1 MTAAEEEVRSYPFG
15 PITRLDLDPTLVELC
30 GEQPVLRVRLPFGGD
45 GWLVTRHA
53 DVRTVLAD
61 PRFSRAAAV
70 GDHVPRTVAVG
81 LPRTSMLSMDPP
93 EHTRLRRRV
102 TNAFSLR
109 RLKALRP
116 RIEEI
121 VHELLDAMVATGAP
135 ADLTTALTWPLP
147 ITVICEM
154 LGVPVADREQFGEWV
169 DGLLML
175 ADPEQAARARAQ
187 LDEYLAGLI
196 AQRRVTPTDD
206 LLGELVA
213 GADEDDGADE
223 DGPLGEEELIGLGVS
238 LLSAGQEATANQI
251 GNFVYTLLTRP
262 ALWQQLS
269 ADPALVPKAVEE
281 LLRFI
286 PNSATAGF
294 TRIATEDIELSGQLI
309 RAGDA
314 VVAELGMANHD
325 AEVFERPYEIDFHR
339 ERVAHVTFGHGLHHC
354 LGAQLARLEL
364 RVVLEVLT
372 DRLPGLRL
380 AVPADQ
386 LSWRTERLVRGVAA
400 LPVSW

>member
-1 MTAAEEEVRSYPFG
+1 MTAAGEEVRAYPFG
-15 PITRLDLDPTLVELC
+15 PITRLDLDPTLKELC

-70 GDHVPRTVAVG
+70 GDHVPRTVAIG
-81 LPRTSMLSMDPP
+81 LPSTSMLSMDPP
-93 EHTRLRRRV
+93 DHTRLRRRV
-102 TNAFSLR
+102 TNAFSVR

-121 VHELLDAMVATGAP
+121 VHELLDAMVASGSP

-154 LGVPVADREQFGEWV
+154 LGVPLADRSRFGEWV

-187 LDEYLAGLI
+187 LDAYLAGLV
-196 AQRRVTPTDD
+196 AQRRVTPSDD

-213 GADEDDGADE
+213 GDAEDEE
-223 DGPLGEEELIGLGVS
+223 GPLAEEELIGLGVS

-251 GNFVYTLLTRP
+251 GNFVYTLVTRP
-262 ALWQQLS
+262 ALWDRLR
-269 ADPALVPKAVEE
+269 AEPALIPKAVEE

-294 TRIATEDIELSGQLI
+294 TRIATEDVELSGTLV

-325 AEVFERPYEIDFHR
+325 AEVFERPDEIDFHR
-339 ERVAHVTFGHGLHHC
+339 ERVPHVTFGHGLHHC

-372 DRLPGLRL
+372 RRLPDLRL

-400 LPVSW
+400 LPVTW

>member
-1 MTAAEEEVRSYPFG
+1 MTTTEDGPRSYPFG
-15 PITRLDLDPTLVELC
+15 PITRLDLDPTLKELC

-53 DVRTVLAD
+53 DVRTVLSD

-93 EHTRLRRRV
+93 DHTRLRRRV
-102 TNAFSLR
+102 TNAFSIH

-116 RIEEI
+116 RVEEI
-121 VHELLDAMVATGAP
+121 VHELLDAMVAKGAR

-154 LGVPVADREQFGEWV
+154 LGVPFADRERFGEWV

-175 ADPEQAARARAQ
+175 ADPKEAARARAR
-187 LDEYLAGLI
+187 LEEYLAGLI

-206 LLGELVA
+206 LLSELVA
-213 GADEDDGADE
+213 ENEADDE
-223 DGPLGEEELIGLGVS
+223 GPLAEEELIGLGVS

-262 ALWQQLS
+262 GLWEQLG
-269 ADPALVPKAVEE
+269 AEPALVPKAVEE

-294 TRIATEDIELSGQLI
+294 TRIATEDVELSGQLV

-325 AEVFERPYEIDFHR
+325 PEVFERPDEIDFHR
-339 ERVAHVTFGHGLHHC
+339 ERVPHVTFGHGLHHC

-364 RVVLEVLT
+364 RVVLEILT
-372 DRLPGLRL
+372 QRLRGLQL

-400 LPVSW
+400 LPVTW

>member
-1 MTAAEEEVRSYPFG
+1 MTAAGEEVRAYPFG
-15 PITRLDLDPTLVELC
+15 PITRLDLDPTLIELS
-30 GEQPVLRVRLPFGGD
+30 GECPVLRVRLPFGGD

-81 LPRTSMLSMDPP
+81 LPSTSMLSMDPP
-93 EHTRLRRRV
+93 DHTRLRRRV
-102 TNAFSLR
+102 TNAFSIR

-121 VHELLDAMVATGAP
+121 VHELVDEMVAGGSP

-154 LGVPVADREQFGEWV
+154 LGVPLADRGRFGEWV

-187 LDEYLAGLI
+187 LDAYLGGLI
-196 AQRRVTPTDD
+196 AERRITPTDD

-213 GADEDDGADE
+213 GDAQDE
-223 DGPLGEEELIGLGVS
+223 DGPLAEEELIGLGVS

-251 GNFVYTLLTRP
+251 GNFVYTLVTRP
-262 ALWQQLS
+262 KLWEQLRTE
-269 ADPALVPKAVEE
+269 PALIPKAVEE

-294 TRIATEDIELSGQLI
+294 TRIATEDVELSGTLI

-325 AEVFERPYEIDFHR
+325 TEVFERPFEIDLHR
-339 ERVAHVTFGHGLHHC
+339 ERVPHLTFGHGPHLC

-364 RVVLEVLT
+364 RIVLEILT
-372 DRLPGLRL
+372 QRLPNLRL

-386 LSWRTERLVRGVAA
+386 LAWRTERLVRGVAA
-400 LPVSW
+400 LPVTW

>member
-1 MTAAEEEVRSYPFG
+1 MNAAGEEVRSYPFG
-15 PITRLDLDPTLVELC
+15 PITRLDLDPTLVEIC

-102 TNAFSLR
+102 TNAFSVR
-109 RLKALRP
+109 RMKALRP
-116 RIEEI
+116 RVQEI

-154 LGVPVADREQFGEWV
+154 LGVPLADRERFGEWV

-187 LDEYLAGLI
+187 LDAYLAGLI

-213 GADEDDGADE
+213 GNDEDGE

-251 GNFVYTLLTRP
+251 GNIVYTLLTRP
-262 ALWQQLS
+262 ALWRRLG
-269 ADPALVPKAVEE
+269 ADRALVPKAVEE

-286 PNSATAGF
+286 PISATAGF
-294 TRIATEDIELSGQLI
+294 TRIATEDVELSGQLI

-325 AEVFERPYEIDFHR
+325 AEVFERPDEIDFHR
-339 ERVAHVTFGHGLHHC
+339 ERVPHVTFGHGLHHC

-364 RVVLEVLT
+364 RVVLEVLI

-380 AVPADQ
+380 AVPADR

-400 LPVSW
+400 LPVGW

>member
-1 MTAAEEEVRSYPFG
+1 MTATEEGVRAYPFG
-15 PITRLDLDPTLVELC
+15 PIHRLDVDPTLVEIC
-30 GEQPVLRVRLPFGGD
+30 GEQPVLRVRLPFGGE

-93 EHTRLRRRV
+93 DHSRLRRRV
-102 TNAFSLR
+102 ANAFTIR
-109 RLKALRP
+109 RVNALRP
-116 RIEEI
+116 RIQET
-121 VHELLDAMVATGAP
+121 VHGLLDTMMAAGAP

-154 LGVPVADREQFGEWV
+154 LGVPLADRDRFTEWV

-175 ADPEQAARARAQ
+175 SDPEQAARAREQ
-187 LDEYLAGLI
+187 LGEYLTGLI
-196 AQRRVTPTDD
+196 AVRRTAPTDD

-213 GADEDDGADE
+213 GNEAD
-223 DGPLGEEELIGLGVS
+223 PLGDEELVSLGVS

-262 ALWQQLS
+262 GLWQQLI
-269 ADPALVPKAVEE
+269 ADPALVPDAVEE
-281 LLRFI
+281 LSRFI
-286 PNSATAGF
+286 PISATAGF
-294 TRIATEDIELSGQLI
+294 TRIATEDVELSGQTI

-314 VVAELGMANHD
+314 VVAELGVANRD
-325 AEVFERPYEIDFHR
+325 PEVFDRPGEIDFHR
-339 ERVAHVTFGHGLHHC
+339 ERIPHVTFGHGIHHC

-364 RVVLEVLT
+364 RIVLEALIE
-372 DRLPGLRL
+372 RLPGMQL

-386 LSWRTERLVRGVAA
+386 LTWRAERLIRGVAA

>member
-1 MTAAEEEVRSYPFG
+1 MTAAGEEVRAYPFG
-15 PITRLDLDPTLVELC
+15 PITRLDLDPTLRELA

-45 GWLVTRHA
+45 GWLVTRHE

-81 LPRTSMLSMDPP
+81 LPSTSMLSMDPP
-93 EHTRLRRRV
+93 DHTRLRRRV
-102 TNAFSLR
+102 MNAFSVR
-109 RLKALRP
+109 RLKTLRP

-121 VHELLDAMVATGAP
+121 VHDLLDTMVASGSP

-154 LGVPVADREQFGEWV
+154 LGVPFADRARFEEWV

-175 ADPEQAARARAQ
+175 ADPEQAAQARAQ
-187 LDEYLAGLI
+187 LDAYLAGLI

-206 LLGELVA
+206 LLSELVA
-213 GADEDDGADE
+213 DDEQDE
-223 DGPLGEEELIGLGVS
+223 EGPLAEEELIGLGVS

-251 GNFVYTLLTRP
+251 GNFVYTLVTRP
-262 ALWQQLS
+262 ELWDRLR
-269 ADPALVPKAVEE
+269 AEPALIPKAVEE

-294 TRIATEDIELSGQLI
+294 TRIATEDVELSGTLI

-325 AEVFERPYEIDFHR
+325 AGVFERPDEIDFHR
-339 ERVAHVTFGHGLHHC
+339 ERVPHVTFGHGLHHC

-364 RVVLEVLT
+364 RIVLEILT
-372 DRLPGLRL
+372 QRLPDLRL

-400 LPVSW
+400 LPVTW

>member
-1 MTAAEEEVRSYPFG
+1 MTTAEEEVRSYPFG

-102 TNAFSLR
+102 MNAFSVR

-116 RIEEI
+116 RIQEI

-154 LGVPVADREQFGEWV
+154 LGVPLADRERFSEWV

-213 GADEDDGADE
+213 EDDEDD
-223 DGPLGEEELIGLGVS
+223 PLSEEELIGLGVS

-294 TRIATEDIELSGQLI
+294 TRVATEDVELSGQLI

-325 AEVFERPYEIDFHR
+325 AEVFERPDEIDFQR
-339 ERVAHVTFGHGLHHC
+339 ERVPHVTFGHGLHHC

-364 RVVLEVLT
+364 RVVLEILI
-372 DRLPGLRL
+372 DRMPGLRL